1 MLEFEFEA
9 IVLVV
14 VDREF
19 TPLVVVGGGTGD
31 DLAVVVVAVGVDTL
45 EDTAVDTDTLDPIGL
60 VPAGL
65 RLRGLGRPVL
75 DPAPFGPKRSTG
87 LASNGDDP
95 LDTGGDDT
103 GEEDANAVTR
113 ALRAGPPCLS
123 APAPA
128 PAVPNAADAPPLAR
142 ELKGERA
149 AAAEAAEAAPENP
162 PKERI
167 VPALRSV
174 MARKNCM
181 SIESKL
187 RVSEVIKKVK
197 HTHQIRSM
205 KRRVSVA
212 FCGRSAWDE
221 FECRDVDGVTGV
233 CGAIQG

>member
-1 MLEFEFEA
+1 MLEFESEA
-9 IVLVV
+9 TVLVV
-14 VDREF
+14 VEREF
-19 TPLVVVGGGTGD
+19 APLVVVGGGTGD

-65 RLRGLGRPVL
+65 RLRGLGKPVL
-75 DPAPFGPKRSTG
+75 DPAPLGPKRSTG

-128 PAVPNAADAPPLAR
+128 PAPAVPSPADVPPLAR

-181 SIESKL
+181 SDNRIK
-187 RVSEVIKKVK
+187 VS
-197 HTHQIRSM
+197 S
-205 KRRVSVA
+205 
-212 FCGRSAWDE
+212 
-221 FECRDVDGVTGV
+221 
-233 CGAIQG
+233 